1 MKIFPFLVLI
11 RAVGHSHKP
20 TLPQKTFF
28 TAYKI
33 VIILSTTKLFNE
45 KCHSKAAFSNFSLF
59 YLKVE

>member
-20 TLPQKTFF
+20 LLPQKTFF
-28 TAYKI
+28 AAYKI
-33 VIILSTTKLFNE
+33 VIILSTTKLINE
-45 KCHSKAAFSNFSLF
+45 KYHPKVAFSNFSLF